1 MAPIGSYP
9 YSSEYLASQ
18 RFGTGVRPADD
29 PLRLRDGSDPI
40 GESWRR
46 YEVDYSNIDLFDPHR
61 ISGIDAFPKVGELAH
76 EHLPIHNSHIGEGLA
91 GMGDYKDDMRGLGI
105 ETTLGRA
112 YNARDARPDDKDIYD
127 ITSRR
132 ARANMAAKAAQQSMT
147 PPSTA
152 PIDPVATPVKAS
164 EEAKA
169 TVGTPQQAAQA
180 AASGGSG
187 NFFGNLTNSA
197 TGLVKTGLGAAG
209 NIVNTATGA
218 AGSLVN
224 TATGAAGSL
233 VNTAT
238 GAAGSLVN
246 TATGAA
252 GSLVNTATGAVGSLA
267 NTATGAA
274 GSLANTATGAAG
286 SLVNTATGAV
296 GSLAN
301 TATGAATG
309 VVNTATSTVK
319 SVTSGFGLFGGSK
332 KQATPAAGATAGQA
346 APQQQASG
354 GGLGGILSGVLG
366 GGKSGGGLGGI
377 LSGILGGGSNGGGL
391 GGILS
396 GVLGGGKSGGGIG
409 GILSGI
415 LGGGQKQAPQAAGQ
429 TAQAPGQAQAPAGQA
444 APGATSG
451 TTPEQTQKTEAIQ
464 AYFKANPQATEVPP
478 EILSGKPAAGAGQA
492 APAGQASSSAGAVQ
506 AAPAPAKQA
515 PPLPNDIQQLMSK
528 AVKEKR
534 SENPDNGNS
543 TTIGLNNQGNKVY
556 NKVEG
561 ENGYITITDYTKGI
575 DPEKQYRYLDPHGI
589 EISQH
594 EFYKRT

>member
-218 AGSLVN
+218 AGSLV
-224 TATGAAGSL
+224 
-233 VNTAT
+233 
-238 GAAGSLVN
+238 
-246 TATGAA
+246 
-252 GSLVNTATGAVGSLA
+252 
-267 NTATGAA
+267 
-274 GSLANTATGAAG
+274 NTATGAAG